1 MSDRTS
7 IGDAFR
13 AARALPA
20 LAHWIGAV
28 VALASG
34 GVGAVLGAKAYA
46 DGYATDAEVAD
57 HVAPLA
63 TKEYVDRAFGKLAQ
77 DLETERRAQRKRNRV
92 AFEMQVSGA
101 AVDKEEDRR
110 RKAEA
115 AAFARTAYREA
126 LMRGLE
132 PEDAAALALDA
143 RPPWRR

>member
-1 MSDRTS
+1 MSARDS

-28 VALASG
+28 AALLSG

-46 DGYATDAEVAD
+46 DGYATDVEVAST
-57 HVAPLA
+57 VAPLA
-63 TKEYVDRAFGKLAQ
+63 TREYVDRSFGKLAQ
-77 DLETERRAQRKRNRV
+77 DLEQDRKAQRKRDRV

-101 AVDKEEDRR
+101 AADKEEDRR
-110 RKAEA
+110 RKADA
-115 AAFARTAYREA
+115 AAFARNVYRDA
-126 LMRGLE
+126 MARGLE

-143 RPPWRR
+143 RPPWRK